1 MANTPVPVPEEKE
14 GLFQKFLDIVEII
27 GNKFPSPFVL
37 FCILGVIILI
47 VGGVLDGT
55 SASFVGKG
63 GKMQTVKIT
72 SLLNA
77 DGFRF
82 ILTDMVKNFIN
93 FPPLGLV
100 LTMTLAL
107 GLAESTGMI
116 GALVRKMLLGVPG
129 WAITAMIFFIG
140 INGNIASD
148 ASMVFVPAAA
158 AAVYASMGKNPILGM
173 SAAFAA
179 TSAGFSANVLPAGT
193 DALLA
198 GITQSVINNVPATAN
213 CQAHPLMNYYFMST
227 SVLIL
232 LITGTIIAEKI
243 VGPRLDKLEFKTLD
257 GEDAKSSPTV
267 TPEENRGLRFAGLAA
282 LSFIVVLC
290 LLTLPTGALLRDP
303 KTGNILPSSPFVA
316 GIIPIL
322 FCFFFIIGVSY
333 GIGRG
338 NIQKESDVPKYMAKG
353 LEGVLSFMVTG
364 FAAGQFVAWF
374 NKSNVATVVAVRG
387 AEFLQSMNFT
397 GIGLIISLIL
407 LSSFVDLFVI
417 SGSSKW
423 IILAPIFIP
432 MFGLLGYEPALTQ
445 AAYRIG
451 ESSVNT
457 VTPLNYYVPVMFG
470 IMAKYLKDQK
480 HVGMGTLMAT
490 QIPYA
495 LGFLVVW
502 SLYLFVFIALD
513 LPLGPGC
520 GIYIR

>member
-1 MANTPVPVPEEKE
+1 
-14 GLFQKFLDIVEII
+14 
-27 GNKFPSPFVL
+27 
-37 FCILGVIILI
+37 
-47 VGGVLDGT
+47 
-55 SASFVGKG
+55 
-63 GKMQTVKIT
+63 
-72 SLLNA
+72 
-77 DGFRF
+77 
-82 ILTDMVKNFIN
+82 
-93 FPPLGLV
+93 
-100 LTMTLAL
+100 
-107 GLAESTGMI
+107 
-116 GALVRKMLLGVPG
+116 
-129 WAITAMIFFIG
+129 
-140 INGNIASD
+140 
-148 ASMVFVPAAA
+148 
-158 AAVYASMGKNPILGM
+158 
-173 SAAFAA
+173 
-179 TSAGFSANVLPAGT
+179 
-193 DALLA
+193 
-198 GITQSVINNVPATAN
+198 
-213 CQAHPLMNYYFMST
+213 
-227 SVLIL
+227 
-232 LITGTIIAEKI
+232 
-243 VGPRLDKLEFKTLD
+243 
-257 GEDAKSSPTV
+257 
-267 TPEENRGLRFAGLAA
+267 
-282 LSFIVVLC
+282 
-290 LLTLPTGALLRDP
+290 
-303 KTGNILPSSPFVA
+303 
-316 GIIPIL
+316 
-322 FCFFFIIGVSY
+322 
-333 GIGRG
+333 
-338 NIQKESDVPKYMAKG
+338 
-353 LEGVLSFMVTG
+353 MVTG

-445 AAYRIG
+445 VAYRIG